1 MLVIDIQQLLDK
13 NKCYEYLVGLFHPE
27 GLCCPK
33 CGYGLPEGQSPHKFS
48 KELLP
53 SFKCRSCGS
62 VFNIFSQTVLKG
74 IHFGVVTV
82 VMMLRGFLE
91 GRTTRHLSKELK
103 VSYNNLLDW
112 RHALQEVAF
121 GNRDRSKLPDDAV
134 ESDEVFV
141 NAGEKGIE
149 HPLPED
155 PPRVRAN
162 KKKAWGHLQT
172 TAHPSRG

>member
-1 MLVIDIQQLLDK
+1 M
-13 NKCYEYLVGLFHPE
+13 
-27 GLCCPK
+27 
-33 CGYGLPEGQSPHKFS
+33 
-48 KELLP
+48 
-53 SFKCRSCGS
+53 
-62 VFNIFSQTVLKG
+62 
-74 IHFGVVTV
+74 
-82 VMMLRGFLE
+82 
-91 GRTTRHLSKELK
+91 HLSKELK

-112 RHALQEVAF
+112 RHVLQQVAF

-134 ESDEVFV
+134 ESDEVFI

-172 TAHPSRG
+172 TAHLSMG